1 MDTNKAIEYL
11 MHFGMSRQEATVY
24 LRLIEAGKQTGY
36 EIARD
41 TGISRSNVYASLA
54 ALVEKGA
61 AYLVEEDAKRYIP
74 VHIQEFCGNRIRRM
88 EEEQKW
94 LDMNLT
100 GEQKEEEGYVTIDG
114 QEHISDKIHNLL
126 ANVEERVY
134 CSCSGVCLEQ
144 LKAQL
149 KELTITYVTKEKGNQ
164 IGLITDS
171 KYVLSGEYGQESRN
185 TCVYSGQRNFVTLF
199 KTALANEIELIKI
212 REGENENE

>member
-1 MDTNKAIEYL
+1 MDESKAIEYL

-74 VHIQEFCGNRIRRM
+74 VHVQEFCGNRIRRM

-100 GEQKEEEGYVTIDG
+100 GEQKEEEEPGLPRKKTG
-114 QEHISDKIHNLL
+114 EWKEEEPGLSHKI
-126 ANVEERVY
+126 
-134 CSCSGVCLEQ
+134 
-144 LKAQL
+144 LKIVFHQM
-149 KELTITYVTKEKGNQ
+149 KK
-164 IGLITDS
+164 
-171 KYVLSGEYGQESRN
+171 
-185 TCVYSGQRNFVTLF
+185 
-199 KTALANEIELIKI
+199 
-212 REGENENE
+212 

>member
-1 MDTNKAIEYL
+1 MDESKAIEYL

-74 VHIQEFCGNRIRRM
+74 VHVQEFCGNRIRRM

-100 GEQKEEEGYVTIDG
+100 GEQKEEEGYVRSMVRNIF
-114 QEHISDKIHNLL
+114 QIRSIIFWLMWK
-126 ANVEERVY
+126 
-134 CSCSGVCLEQ
+134 
-144 LKAQL
+144 
-149 KELTITYVTKEKGNQ
+149 KECIVPVPVSVWN
-164 IGLITDS
+164 S
-171 KYVLSGEYGQESRN
+171 
-185 TCVYSGQRNFVTLF
+185 
-199 KTALANEIELIKI
+199 
-212 REGENENE
+212 